1 MSGNIS
7 TEQHAA
13 QLGEVILAARRV
25 EGRLHELCGN
35 TEVAGIHALTE
46 LLGSRLP
53 EDIKRQLHYIAA
65 VRNSAA
71 HEDSFAQTPEEFKR
85 FQQSCNYVLESLNR
99 LFPAQQ
105 KNPQSGSLPE
115 EDPQLDTAVEKELF
129 AAMANKLASLSFVPV
144 LGNIY
149 LVCMLFYTVL
159 LQGFML
165 LLAGLYGCSA
175 VLGIKGWYSAVDR
188 GLLYVAG
195 GTMFFAYAAT
205 AFLSFYAPVKK
216 LPKIIGLLPGLN
228 TIYLL
233 VRFLRDLKWGRFVT
247 ALAGLACLAAA
258 VVLAMKNMYSY
269 AGGALL
275 INYIICITAALV
287 WGKKHEK

>member
-1 MSGNIS
+1 M
-7 TEQHAA
+7 
-13 QLGEVILAARRV
+13 LF
-25 EGRLHELCGN
+25 
-35 TEVAGIHALTE
+35 
-46 LLGSRLP
+46 
-53 EDIKRQLHYIAA
+53 
-65 VRNSAA
+65 
-71 HEDSFAQTPEEFKR
+71 FA
-85 FQQSCNYVLESLNR
+85 
-99 LFPAQQ
+99 AQQ

-165 LLAGLYGCSA
+165 LLAGLYGCTA

-205 AFLSFYAPVKK
+205 AFLSFFKILLCSIIYFKK
-216 LPKIIGLLPGLN
+216 FHNQYK
-228 TIYLL
+228 
-233 VRFLRDLKWGRFVT
+233 
-247 ALAGLACLAAA
+247 
-258 VVLAMKNMYSY
+258 SY
-269 AGGALL
+269 
-275 INYIICITAALV
+275 C
-287 WGKKHEK
+287 K